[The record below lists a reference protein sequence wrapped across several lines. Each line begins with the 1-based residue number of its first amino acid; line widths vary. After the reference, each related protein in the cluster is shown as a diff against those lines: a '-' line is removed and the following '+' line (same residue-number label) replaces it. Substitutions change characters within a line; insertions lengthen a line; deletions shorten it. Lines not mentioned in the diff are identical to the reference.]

1 MLIKAIIK
9 NPLIKLLKLKIL
21 KLIIFYL
28 FVFKNKIIRRDI
40 IKIKEI
46 ITPVFIEKKIVA
58 ALIIEI
64 IIGYPIKN
72 GTGRKRI
79 RSSSV
84 NLNLDL
90 KSLYFYIL
98 KSKPTNQYG
107 RNYNHANHSK
117 KAFKEKDFILKN
129 GYLIF

>member
-21 KLIIFYL
+21 KLIIFSYL
-28 FVFKNKIIRRDI
+28 FLRIKLSEENI

-72 GTGRKRI
+72 GTGRKE
-79 RSSSV
+79 
-84 NLNLDL
+84 LDQVL
-90 KSLYFYIL
+90 
-98 KSKPTNQYG
+98 
-107 RNYNHANHSK
+107 
-117 KAFKEKDFILKN
+117 
-129 GYLIF
+129 LI

>member
-21 KLIIFYL
+21 KLIIFSF

-72 GTGRKRI
+72 GTGR
-79 RSSSV
+79 
-84 NLNLDL
+84 
-90 KSLYFYIL
+90 
-98 KSKPTNQYG
+98 
-107 RNYNHANHSK
+107 
-117 KAFKEKDFILKN
+117 
-129 GYLIF
+129 